1 MGNISTGG
9 KRPNIRVMTVSAM
22 LAAVSAVLMF
32 IEFPIPIFPSFL
44 KFDFSDL
51 PALIG
56 AFSFGPIAGLAIEL
70 IKNLF
75 HLLRTQTGGV
85 GELANFIV
93 GCALVLP
100 AAIVYRKWKTRRG
113 AVIGIV
119 AGIVV
124 MAIAAAFAN
133 YYITLP
139 FFTSFMPIDA
149 IIEMCAKL
157 IPAVDSKFD
166 VVLLS
171 IVPFNLMKGVVICL
185 ITFLLYKHLSR
196 LIHKQ

>member
-1 MGNISTGG
+1 MGNSIPGA
-9 KRPNIRVMTVSAM
+9 KRLNTRALTVSAM
-22 LAAVSAVLMF
+22 LAAISAVLMYVD
-32 IEFPIPIFPSFL
+32 FPVPLFPEFL

-56 AFSFGPIAGLAIEL
+56 AFSFGPLAGLAIEL

-75 HLLRTQTGGV
+75 HLLKTTTGGV

-100 AAIVYRKWKTRRG
+100 ASLVYRKWKTRRG
-113 AVIGIV
+113 AVVGIIV
-119 AGIVV
+119 GIVV
-124 MAIAAAFAN
+124 MAIGAAFAN

-139 FFTSFMPIDA
+139 FFTNFMPIDA
-149 IIEMCAKL
+149 IIAMCAKI
-157 IPAVDSKFD
+157 IPAVHTKFD

-171 IVPFNLMKGVVICL
+171 IVPFNLMKGAIICL

-196 LIHKQ
+196 LIHR